1 MMRDKDLVISS
12 KHVECLKFIHDE
24 LFSDLETAM
33 GDVIEALTKFEE
45 KCK

>member
-1 MMRDKDLVISS
+1 MIRDTDLVWEG
-12 KHVECLKFIHDE
+12 KFDECLKFIHDE

-33 GDVIEALTKFEE
+33 IGSVEALAAFEE